1 MDKLDQEKAEDAF
14 QQFLMEM
21 DDRIEGLQQEAEGYQ
36 LALDLSDDSLDAL
49 EKFILKILNSKSNPD
64 VKSLAVTCG
73 RYLGE
78 VMARNH
84 HGRWILSLDDP
95 KNINFNQP
103 VVIGHGASKT
113 EFAPVSVCR
122 AFILKKTPG
131 LIKKAYLSQLSPRQL
146 DLSKLIEPD

>member
-1 MDKLDQEKAEDAF
+1 MDKFDKEKAEDAF

-36 LALDLSDDSLDAL
+36 LNLDMSDSSLDIL
-49 EKFILKILNSKSNPD
+49 EKFILKILNSTSNPD

-78 VMARNH
+78 VMAQNH
-84 HGRWILSLDDP
+84 QGRWFLPLDDP

-103 VVIGHGASKT
+103 VIIGHGASKT
-113 EFAPVSVCR
+113 EFAPMSVCR

-131 LIKKAYLSQLSPRQL
+131 LINKAYVSQLSPRKL
-146 DLSKLIEPD
+146 DLSKLIEPE